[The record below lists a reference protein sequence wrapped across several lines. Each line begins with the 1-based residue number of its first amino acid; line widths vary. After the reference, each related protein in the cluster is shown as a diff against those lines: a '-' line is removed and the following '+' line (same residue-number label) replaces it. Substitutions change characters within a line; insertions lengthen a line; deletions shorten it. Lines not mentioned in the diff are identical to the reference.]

1 MSIVNFN
8 DIVSPTRVHHP
19 TKESYVVSAEE
30 AKELFKQ
37 GWYPRRKF
45 AKEAVKGKPEVAA
58 KKTIEKKSIVAP
70 SDRRKELEKMKFFA
84 LRSLH
89 KKIVGKD
96 ERNLKT
102 PQLIEGILAQEAE

>member
-1 MSIVNFN
+1 MSITNFN

-45 AKEAVKGKPEVAA
+45 AKGAARKKPEVAA
-58 KKTIEKKSIVAP
+58 EKTSEKKPMS
-70 SDRRKELEKMKFFA
+70 RREELGKMKFFA

-89 KKIVGKD
+89 KKVVGKD
-96 ERNLKT
+96 ERNMKT
-102 PQLIEGILAQEAE
+102 AELIEGILAQEAE

>member
-1 MSIVNFN
+1 
-8 DIVSPTRVHHP
+8 
-19 TKESYVVSAEE
+19 VSAEE

-45 AKEAVKGKPEVAA
+45 AKEAVKGKPEVTA
-58 KKTIEKKSIVAP
+58 KKTNKKKPIVAP
-70 SDRRKELEKMKFFA
+70 TKRREELEKMKFFA

-89 KKIVGKD
+89 KKVVGKD

-102 PQLIEGILAQEAE
+102 PQLIEEILKQEAV

>member
-1 MSIVNFN
+1 MSIKNFN
-8 DIVSPTRVHHP
+8 ELESPTRVHHP

-45 AKEAVKGKPEVAA
+45 AKEAAKGKPEVAA
-58 KKTIEKKSIVAP
+58 KKTNEKKSIVAP
-70 SDRRKELEKMKFFA
+70 SNRRKELEKMKFFK

-89 KKIVGKD
+89 KKVVGQD
-96 ERNLKT
+96 ERNLKK
-102 PQLIEGILAQEAE
+102 PELIEEILKQEAE

>member
-1 MSIVNFN
+1 MSIKNFN

-45 AKEAVKGKPEVAA
+45 AKEAAKKKPEVAV
-58 KKTIEKKSIVAP
+58 KKTNEKKPIVAP
-70 SDRRKELEKMKFFA
+70 SNRLEELEKMPFFG
-84 LRSLH
+84 LRALH
-89 KKIVGKD
+89 KKVVGQD
-96 ERNLKT
+96 ERNLKK
-102 PQLIEGILAQEAE
+102 PQLIEGILAQEAK

>member
-1 MSIVNFN
+1 MSIQNFN
-8 DIVSPTRVHHP
+8 ELESPTRVHHP

-45 AKEAVKGKPEVAA
+45 AKEAAKGKPEVAA
-58 KKTIEKKSIVAP
+58 KKTNEKKSIEAP
-70 SDRRKELEKMKFFA
+70 VNRRKELEKMKFFA

-89 KKIVGKD
+89 KKVVGKD
-96 ERNLKT
+96 ERKMKT
-102 PQLIEGILAQEAE
+102 PQLIDAILKQEAV

>member
-1 MSIVNFN
+1 MSIKNFN

-45 AKEAVKGKPEVAA
+45 AKEAAKNKPEVAA
-58 KKTIEKKSIVAP
+58 KKPNEKKSIVTP
-70 SDRRKELEKMKFFA
+70 KHSRKELEKMKFFK

-89 KKIVGKD
+89 KKVVGQD
-96 ERNLKT
+96 ERNLKK
-102 PQLIEGILAQEAE
+102 PELIEEILKQEAE